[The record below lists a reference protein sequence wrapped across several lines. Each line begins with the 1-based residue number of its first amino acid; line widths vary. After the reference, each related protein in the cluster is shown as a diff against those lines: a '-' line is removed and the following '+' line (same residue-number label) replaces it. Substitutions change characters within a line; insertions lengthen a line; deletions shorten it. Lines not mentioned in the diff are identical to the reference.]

1 MFGAIGNIGI
11 DSPSTESAEEG
22 LDVVGE
28 FATRSGSRYHIA
40 NGPSPGGSVGDGQHA
55 VQAVAVLVVIALK
68 HLLIDHN
75 S

>member
-22 LDVVGE
+22 LEMVGG
-28 FATRSGSRYHIA
+28 FATRFGSRYHLA
-40 NGPSPGGSVGDGQHA
+40 NGPSISGSVGDCQHA
-55 VQAVAVLVVIALK
+55 VKAVAVLVVIALK
-68 HLLIDHN
+68 RLLIDHN